1 MGNHAK
7 AEEITGKAMVAFV
20 HYLWSTVAR
29 RATRV
34 LCILRC
40 PRTCKPEVNQLDP
53 SILIKDNVL
62 SLNISMNDPIAVKK
76 L

>member
-1 MGNHAK
+1 MGNHAE
-7 AEEITGKAMVAFV
+7 AEEVTGEAMVASV

-29 RATRV
+29 RAARV
-34 LCILRC
+34 LRILRC

-62 SLNISMNDPIAVKK
+62 SLDVSMNDPIAMKK